1 MSAEQAAEKP
11 AGGKKMMVIIIAAVL
26 VLVLVVGGVVA
37 FLLLRGGG
45 EEAHAEQEVTKEEPQ
60 KKEKKKK
67 KKDKEEGHAA
77 PIFEKL
83 ETFTVNL
90 SGSENMLQVELHL
103 ELPDE
108 KMKETLKSFMPKVRN
123 DINLLLRSKKL
134 DDLRSDEGTRK
145 LIDELKETVNKSM
158 DVEEDE
164 GVQSVAISSMIVQ

>member
-11 AGGKKMMVIIIAAVL
+11 AGGKKMMVIIIAVVL
-26 VLVLVVGGVVA
+26 VLVLVVGGVAA

-45 EEAHAEQEVTKEEPQ
+45 DDAHAEQEVTKEDTH
-60 KKEKKKK
+60 KKDKKKK
-67 KKDKEEGHAA
+67 KSEEHKA

-90 SGSENMLQVELHL
+90 AGGENMLQIELHV

-108 KMKETLKSFMPKVRN
+108 HMKEKLKSFMPKIRN

-134 DDLRSDEGTRK
+134 DDLRSDEGTKK
-145 LIDELKETVNKSM
+145 LIEELKASVNKSM

>member
-26 VLVLVVGGVVA
+26 VLVLVVGGVAA
-37 FLLLRGGG
+37 FLLLRGGDD
-45 EEAHAEQEVTKEEPQ
+45 AHAEQDVAKEDTH
-60 KKEKKKK
+60 KKDTKKKK
-67 KKDKEEGHAA
+67 SAEHKA

-90 SGSENMLQVELHL
+90 AGGENMLQVELHV

-108 KMKETLKSFMPKVRN
+108 HMKEKLKSFMPKIRN

-134 DDLRSDEGTRK
+134 DDLRSDEGTKK
-145 LIDELKETVNKSM
+145 LIEELKASVNKSM

>member
-45 EEAHAEQEVTKEEPQ
+45 DEAHADQEVAKEEQ
-60 KKEKKKK
+60 HKKEKKKK
-67 KKDKEEGHAA
+67 KAEEHKA

-83 ETFTVNL
+83 DTFVVNL
-90 SGSENMLQVELHL
+90 AGGENMLQVELHV

-108 KMKETLKSFMPKVRN
+108 HMKEKLKSFMPKIRN

-134 DDLRSDEGTRK
+134 DDLRSDEGTKK
-145 LIDELKETVNKSM
+145 LIEELKATVNKSM

>member
-11 AGGKKMMVIIIAAVL
+11 AGGKKMMVIIVAAVL
-26 VLVLVVGGVVA
+26 VLVLVVGGVVT

-45 EEAHAEQEVTKEEPQ
+45 DETHAEQDVTKEETQ
-60 KKEKKKK
+60 KKDKKKK
-67 KKDKEEGHAA
+67 KKDEAHKA

-90 SGSENMLQVELHL
+90 AGGESMLQVELHV

-108 KMKETLKSFMPKVRN
+108 RMKETLKSFMPRVRN

-134 DDLRSDEGTRK
+134 DDLRSDEGTKK
-145 LIDELKETVNKSM
+145 LIEELKASVNKSM

>member
-45 EEAHAEQEVTKEEPQ
+45 DEAHADQEVAKEEPH

-67 KKDKEEGHAA
+67 KAEEHKA

-83 ETFTVNL
+83 DTFVVNL
-90 SGSENMLQVELHL
+90 AGGENMLQVELHV

-108 KMKETLKSFMPKVRN
+108 HMKEKLKSFMPKIRN

-134 DDLRSDEGTRK
+134 DDLRSDEGTKK
-145 LIDELKETVNKSM
+145 LIEELKATVNKSM
-158 DVEEDE
+158 DAEEDE